1 MGQTLILCFN
11 KEKDGLMERILRLYR
26 ELTALFS
33 PPVFPPLFQ
42 EDDGEFRGLL
52 LLHPVSADFRPA
64 ELIHT
69 QGPQGCR
76 QLASV
81 SHAVCAAGE
90 QESPARPNRPSH
102 PGLSHAGDRRTA
114 RRCQDCASELNRL
127 RPPPKSEYILPQI
140 KDPLSCVFFFVMQV
154 SPTHTLQSGGPPK
167 SN

>member
-102 PGLSHAGDRRTA
+102 PGLSHAGGPQN
-114 RRCQDCASELNRL
+114 CPEVSRL
-127 RPPPKSEYILPQI
+127 RFRAEPPTPSPQVGIYPPP
-140 KDPLSCVFFFVMQV
+140 
-154 SPTHTLQSGGPPK
+154 
-167 SN
+167 N